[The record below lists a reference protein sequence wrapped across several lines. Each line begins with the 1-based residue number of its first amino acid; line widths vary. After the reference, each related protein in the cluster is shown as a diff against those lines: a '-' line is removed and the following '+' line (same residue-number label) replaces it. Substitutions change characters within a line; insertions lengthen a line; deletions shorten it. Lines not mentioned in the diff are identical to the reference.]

1 MWPKLI
7 LAIIAVLLAFYLQV
21 KGMRTD
27 YQYRPPFIPLKL
39 ALFCTGFLSAFTLI
53 WLVTSEL
60 LMTPDLLCF
69 HILVS
74 IAGGYSSSYAIPGQ
88 WQYLREKYRKNGASR
103 NS

>member
-27 YQYRPPFIPLKL
+27 YQYRLPFIPLRL

-53 WLVTSEL
+53 LVVTSEL
-60 LMTPDLLCF
+60 LMTPELLCF
-69 HILVS
+69 HILVG

-88 WQYLREKYRKNGASR
+88 WQYLNAKHRR
-103 NS
+103 NTNRSDS

>member
-1 MWPKLI
+1 MWPKVI
-7 LAIIAVLLAFYLQV
+7 LAIIAILLAFYLQV

-27 YQYRPPFIPLKL
+27 YQYRLPFIPLKF

-53 WLVTSEL
+53 WLMTSEL
-60 LMTPDLLCF
+60 LMTPELLCF

-88 WQYLREKYRKNGASR
+88 WRYLSERYRKNGDS
-103 NS
+103 NDS